1 MILKRRVKMKLTFLG
16 ATGTVTGS
24 KYLLT
29 CEAKAGAEKRIL
41 IDCGLFQGLKQLR
54 LKNWSKL
61 PINPSDVEAV
71 ILTHAHID
79 HSGYLPLF
87 VKNGF
92 SGKVYCTEAS
102 RDLCEVLLLD
112 SAYLQ
117 EEEAK
122 YANKGGFSK
131 HSPALPLYTQ
141 EDAQNALVLLTP
153 VAYEQEIDLGDGLTA
168 RLTPNGHILGS
179 AFVRIH
185 DGKTSIV
192 FSGDIGRPHDILMKA
207 PERIRQADY
216 LVLESTYGNRLH
228 DPADPKIRL
237 AEIINQTINRNG
249 VVVIPVFAVGRA
261 QELLYYIH
269 LLKASGAIANNTPVY
284 LNSPMAV
291 DATAIFNHYRGEH
304 RLTPEQSHALCHTAH
319 IVNNVDESKRL
330 NNTKGPMIILSASG
344 MASGG
349 RVVHHLKA
357 FAPDPKN
364 TILFVGF
371 QAAGTRGA
379 AMLDGAESIKI
390 HGQYVPVR
398 ANVEFVSNLSAHADY
413 AEILDWLGGF
423 ENAPKTTFITHGEP
437 VAADAMRL
445 HIEEELHWKTIVPDY
460 LESVTLE

>member
-1 MILKRRVKMKLTFLG
+1 MELTFLG

-29 CEAKAGAEKRIL
+29 SKTESGASKRIL

-54 LKNWSKL
+54 LRNWAVL
-61 PINPSDVEAV
+61 PINPKNIQAV

-79 HSGYLPLF
+79 HSGYLPLL

-92 SGKVYCTEAS
+92 SGKVYCSEAT

-112 SAYLQ
+112 SAHLQ
-117 EEEAK
+117 EEEAR

-131 HSPALPLYTQ
+131 HNPALPLYTQ
-141 EDAQNALVLLTP
+141 EDAQNALALLTP
-153 VAYEQEIDLGDGLTA
+153 VDYEKDIDLGDGLI
-168 RLTPNGHILGS
+168 LKLFPSGHILGS

-185 DGKTSIV
+185 NKKTSIL
-192 FSGDIGRPHDILMKA
+192 FSGDIGRPHDVLMKA
-207 PERIRQADY
+207 PATIKQADY

-228 DPADPKIRL
+228 DQTDPKVKL
-237 AEIINQTINRNG
+237 AEVINQAVQRKG

-269 LLKASGAIANNTPVY
+269 LLKSSGAIDNNIPVY

-291 DATAIFNHYRGEH
+291 DATAIFNHFKSEH
-304 RLTPEQSHALCHTAH
+304 RLTPEQSYALCHTAH
-319 IVNNVDESKRL
+319 MVNSIEASKQL
-330 NNTKGPMIILSASG
+330 NETKGPMIILSASG
-344 MASGG
+344 MATGG

-357 FAPDPKN
+357 FAPNPNN
-364 TILFVGF
+364 TILFAGF

-379 AMLDGAESIKI
+379 AMLGGAESIKI
-390 HGQYVPVR
+390 HGEYVPVR
-398 ANVEFVSNLSAHADY
+398 AKVELISNLSAHADFS
-413 AEILDWLGGF
+413 EIIAWLGGF
-423 ENAPKTTFITHGEP
+423 QSPPKKTFITHGEP

-445 HIEEELHWKTIVPDY
+445 HIEEQLHWRVTVPDY
-460 LESVTLE
+460 LETVTLD

>member
-1 MILKRRVKMKLTFLG
+1 MKLTFLG

-24 KYLLT
+24 KYILT
-29 CEAKAGAEKRIL
+29 SEIKSGGDKRIM

-54 LKNWSKL
+54 LRNWAAL
-61 PINPSDVEAV
+61 AINPKEVDAV
-71 ILTHAHID
+71 VLTHAHID

-92 SGKVYCTEAS
+92 SGKVYCTEAT

-112 SAYLQ
+112 SAHLQ

-122 YANKGGFSK
+122 YANKRGFSK
-131 HSPALPLYTQ
+131 HHPALPLYTQ
-141 EDAQNALVLLTP
+141 EDAQNALALLTP
-153 VAYEQEIDLGDGLTA
+153 VAYEHEVDLGDGLIAT
-168 RLTPNGHILGS
+168 LYPSGHILGS

-185 DGKTSIV
+185 NSKTSIL
-192 FSGDIGRPHDILMKA
+192 FSGDIGRPNDILMNPPLSIK
-207 PERIRQADY
+207 QADY

-228 DPADPKIRL
+228 DLSDPKIKL
-237 AEIINQTINRNG
+237 AEIINLTVNRKG
-249 VVVIPVFAVGRA
+249 IILIPVFAVGRA

-269 LLKASGAIANNTPVY
+269 LLKASGAIANSTPVY

-291 DATAIFNHYRGEH
+291 DATAIFNHYQNEH

-319 IVNNVDESKRL
+319 MVNSIEESKQL
-330 NNTKGPMIILSASG
+330 NESKGPMIILSASG

-357 FAPDPKN
+357 FAPNPNN

-371 QAAGTRGA
+371 QAAGTRGS
-379 AMLDGAESIKI
+379 AMLEGAESIKI

-398 ANVEFVSNLSAHADY
+398 ANVEYLPNLSAHADY
-413 AEILDWLGGF
+413 SEIITWLGGF
-423 ENAPKTTFITHGEP
+423 ESAPKKTFITHGEP

-460 LESVTLE
+460 LETVTLD

>member
-1 MILKRRVKMKLTFLG
+1 MKLTFLG

-24 KYLLT
+24 KYILT
-29 CEAKAGAEKRIL
+29 SEIKSGGDKRIM

-54 LKNWSKL
+54 LRNWAAL
-61 PINPSDVEAV
+61 AINPKEVDAV
-71 ILTHAHID
+71 VLTHAHID

-92 SGKVYCTEAS
+92 SGKVYCTEAT

-112 SAYLQ
+112 SAHLQ

-122 YANKGGFSK
+122 YANKRGFSK
-131 HSPALPLYTQ
+131 HHPALPLYTQ
-141 EDAQNALVLLTP
+141 EDAQNALALLTP
-153 VAYEQEIDLGDGLTA
+153 VAYEHEVDLGDGLIAT
-168 RLTPNGHILGS
+168 LYPSGHILGS

-185 DGKTSIV
+185 NSKTSIL
-192 FSGDIGRPHDILMKA
+192 FSGDIGRPNDILMN
-207 PERIRQADY
+207 PPLRIKQADY

-228 DPADPKIRL
+228 DLSDPKIKL
-237 AEIINQTINRNG
+237 AEIINLTINRKG
-249 VVVIPVFAVGRA
+249 IILIPVFAVGRA

-269 LLKASGAIANNTPVY
+269 LLKASGAIANSTPVY

-291 DATAIFNHYRGEH
+291 DATAIFNHYQNEH

-319 IVNNVDESKRL
+319 MVNSIEESKQL
-330 NNTKGPMIILSASG
+330 NESKGPMIILSASG

-357 FAPDPKN
+357 FAPNPNN

-371 QAAGTRGA
+371 QAAGTRGS
-379 AMLDGAESIKI
+379 AMLEGAESIKI

-398 ANVEFVSNLSAHADY
+398 ANVEYLPNLSAHADY
-413 AEILDWLGGF
+413 SEIITWLGGF
-423 ENAPKTTFITHGEP
+423 ESAPKKTFITHGEP

-445 HIEEELHWKTIVPDY
+445 HIEEQLRWQVVVPDY
-460 LESVTLE
+460 LETVTLD

>member
-1 MILKRRVKMKLTFLG
+1 MELTFLG

-29 CEAKAGAEKRIL
+29 SETESGASKRIL

-54 LKNWSKL
+54 LRNWAVL
-61 PINPSDVEAV
+61 PINPKNIHAV

-79 HSGYLPLF
+79 HSGYLPLL

-92 SGKVYCTEAS
+92 SGKVYCSEAT

-112 SAYLQ
+112 SAHLQ
-117 EEEAK
+117 EEEAR

-131 HSPALPLYTQ
+131 HNPALPLYTQ
-141 EDAQNALVLLTP
+141 EDAQNALALLTP
-153 VAYEQEIDLGDGLTA
+153 VDYEKDIDLGDGLI
-168 RLTPNGHILGS
+168 LKLFPSGHILGS

-185 DGKTSIV
+185 NKKTSIL

-207 PERIRQADY
+207 PTAIRQADY
-216 LVLESTYGNRLH
+216 LVVESTYGNRLH
-228 DPADPKIRL
+228 DQTDPKVKL
-237 AEIINQTINRNG
+237 AEVINQAVQRKG

-269 LLKASGAIANNTPVY
+269 LLKSSGAIGNNIPVY

-291 DATAIFNHYRGEH
+291 DATAIFNHFKSEH
-304 RLTPEQSHALCHTAH
+304 RLTPEQSYAFCHTAH
-319 IVNNVDESKRL
+319 MVNSIEASKQL
-330 NNTKGPMIILSASG
+330 NETKGPMIILSASG
-344 MASGG
+344 MATGG

-357 FAPDPKN
+357 FAPNPNN
-364 TILFVGF
+364 TILFAGF

-379 AMLDGAESIKI
+379 AMLGGAESIKI
-390 HGQYVPVR
+390 HGEYVPVR
-398 ANVEFVSNLSAHADY
+398 AKVELISNLSAHADFS
-413 AEILDWLGGF
+413 EIIAWLGGF
-423 ENAPKTTFITHGEP
+423 QSPPKKTFITHGEP

-445 HIEEELHWKTIVPDY
+445 HIEEQLHWRVTVPDY
-460 LESVTLE
+460 LETVTLD

>member
-1 MILKRRVKMKLTFLG
+1 MELTFLG

-29 CEAKAGAEKRIL
+29 SKTESGASKRIL

-54 LKNWSKL
+54 LRNWAVL
-61 PINPSDVEAV
+61 PINPKNIHAV

-79 HSGYLPLF
+79 HSGYLPLL

-92 SGKVYCTEAS
+92 SGKVYCSEAT

-112 SAYLQ
+112 SAHLQ
-117 EEEAK
+117 EEEAR

-131 HSPALPLYTQ
+131 HNPALPLYTQ
-141 EDAQNALVLLTP
+141 EDAQNALALLTP
-153 VAYEQEIDLGDGLTA
+153 VDYEKDIDLGDGLI
-168 RLTPNGHILGS
+168 LKLFPSGHILGS

-185 DGKTSIV
+185 NKKTSIL

-207 PERIRQADY
+207 PATIKQADY
-216 LVLESTYGNRLH
+216 LVVESTYGNRLH
-228 DPADPKIRL
+228 DQTDPKVKL
-237 AEIINQTINRNG
+237 AEVINQTVQRKG

-269 LLKASGAIANNTPVY
+269 LLKSSGAIDNNIPVY

-291 DATAIFNHYRGEH
+291 DATAIFNHFKSEH
-304 RLTPEQSHALCHTAH
+304 RLTPEQSYALCHTAH
-319 IVNNVDESKRL
+319 MVNSIEASKQL
-330 NNTKGPMIILSASG
+330 NETKGPMIILSASG
-344 MASGG
+344 MATGG

-357 FAPDPKN
+357 FAPNPNN
-364 TILFVGF
+364 TILFAGF

-379 AMLDGAESIKI
+379 AMLDGVESIKI
-390 HGQYVPVR
+390 HGEYVPVR
-398 ANVEFVSNLSAHADY
+398 AKVELISNLSAHADFS
-413 AEILDWLGGF
+413 EIIAWLGGF
-423 ENAPKTTFITHGEP
+423 QSPPKKTFITHGEP

-445 HIEEELHWKTIVPDY
+445 HIEEQLHWRVTVPDY
-460 LESVTLE
+460 LETVTLD